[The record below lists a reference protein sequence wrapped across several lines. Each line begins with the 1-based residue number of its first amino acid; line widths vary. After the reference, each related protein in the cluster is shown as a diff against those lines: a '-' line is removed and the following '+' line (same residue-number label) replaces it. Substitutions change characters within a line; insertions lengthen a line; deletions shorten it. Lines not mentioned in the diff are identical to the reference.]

1 MIFDAFNALVDPLSS
16 GGYSSMNNR
25 SMDIRKPKR
34 CDTDWP
40 QTDLIDRR
48 RAPRQRDHTYLG
60 HKRQREPI
68 NWGLVLMVAG
78 AAFIVLASMLYKLT
92 GPAI

>member
-1 MIFDAFNALVDPLSS
+1 
-16 GGYSSMNNR
+16 MNNR

-48 RAPRQRDHTYLG
+48 RAPRQRDHAYLG

-68 NWGLVLMVAG
+68 DWLAVALLLAAAMVGLVM
-78 AAFIVLASMLYKLT
+78 IYKMT
-92 GPAI
+92 GPM